1 MTTIIANKYEIITK
15 LGQGS
20 FGKVFK
26 GKHIRT
32 GEEFAIKIHHKD
44 IVDVLKHE
52 AKIYKYLQ
60 GIIKN
65 LLEYLKSNI

>member
-1 MTTIIANKYEIITK
+1 M
-15 LGQGS
+15 QRC
-20 FGKVFK
+20 K